1 MKMLAAVEV
10 VVAGRPAENLGGIN
24 IKGRN
29 KLVANSAQVCRGRSW
44 ESVIF
49 RRIEHRPPSTAV
61 LRVITAKQRKC

>member
-1 MKMLAAVEV
+1 MAFVKIV
-10 VVAGRPAENLGGIN
+10 VTGGPAENLGGID

-29 KLVANSAQVCRGRSW
+29 KLVANSELKFAGSRRTW

-49 RRIEHRPPSTAV
+49 RRIKLRPPPL